1 MYRQY
6 HIRQRIRSIGLI
18 AISFCLSLALRGQ
31 DKNDMSSLVG
41 IFFMRQETP
50 ASFSNRFNFDQTFA
64 DADIVLIAR
73 EDTLRLKTDH
83 FGEFNIQH
91 IPSGRVFLAIERKR
105 FDDPSVDWCK
115 PYAGSFE
122 LMPGKNVILIPTE
135 RVGEDVM
142 LKSESPVVTME
153 GDTWIYYP
161 AEMKTREVDFGID
174 MLQNLPGAEYNRRK
188 KALYISGDAIRRTF
202 ANGAYVFGLKP

>member
-1 MYRQY
+1 
-6 HIRQRIRSIGLI
+6 
-18 AISFCLSLALRGQ
+18 
-31 DKNDMSSLVG
+31 MSSLVG
-41 IFFMRQETP
+41 IYFMRQEPP
-50 ASFSNRFNFDQTFA
+50 ASYPTRFNFDQTFA

-73 EDTLRLKTDH
+73 EDTIRLKTDPS
-83 FGEFNIQH
+83 GEFNIQH

-174 MLQNLPGAEYNRRK
+174 MLQNLPGAEYNK
-188 KALYISGDAIRRTF
+188 KEKGLYISGDAVRRTF
-202 ANGAYVFGLKP
+202 ANGAFVFGLKP